1 MRVRASGDE
10 ANDRFDVAGGV
21 LVGLLGS
28 PACLNE
34 VVDLAW
40 QCALEARLSSG
51 GDCVEVG
58 VRALTTTRVLRHCAR
73 TTCVTSAKR
82 VELEQRCK
90 ARTRKRKNKLFKT
103 VGVQRGHKRSRPNVT
118 E

>member
-1 MRVRASGDE
+1 MARDE
-10 ANDRFDVAGGV
+10 ADDRFDVTGGV

-40 QCALEARLSSG
+40 QCALGAGLGSG
-51 GDCVEVG
+51 GNCVEIG

-82 VELEQRCK
+82 VELEQRCV
-90 ARTRKRKNKLFKT
+90 ARTRKWKNKLFKT
-103 VGVQRGHKRSRPNVT
+103 DGGPKGAQEIST
-118 E
+118 

>member
-1 MRVRASGDE
+1 MRVRTTRDE
-10 ANDRFDVAGGV
+10 ADDRFDVAGGI

-28 PACLNE
+28 PACMNE

-40 QCALEARLSSG
+40 QCALEVGLGSG
-51 GDCVEVG
+51 GNCVEVG
-58 VRALTTTRVLRHCAR
+58 VQALTTTRVLRHCAR
-73 TTCVTSAKR
+73 VTCVTSAKR

-103 VGVQRGHKRSRPNVT
+103 GGGPKGAQEIST
-118 E
+118 